1 MGFKTVATSLI
12 KKVAP
17 TIGTA
22 LGGPIGGMATKFL
35 ADKFLGQPEA
45 SEEEIEQ
52 SIVGASPEQLLK
64 LKELDRQ
71 FQADMKKLD
80 IDVFRLEIDDR
91 KSAREL
97 FKTNIWPQMVLSGV
111 FTVGYFVVLTYLLA
125 GKNAIPP
132 ENQAVANVVVGVL
145 TASMTTIMA
154 FWFGSSYGSKEKNKS
169 LMGEK

>member
-1 MGFKTVATSLI
+1 MGFKDIAGSLI

-35 ADKFLGQPEA
+35 ADKFLGKPEA

-52 SIVGASPEQLLK
+52 AIVGASPEQLLK

-71 FQADMKKLD
+71 FQADLKKLD
-80 IDVFRLEIDDR
+80 IDIFRLEVEDR

-97 FKTNIWPQMVLSGV
+97 FKVSIWPQIVLSAM
-111 FTVGYFVVLTYLLA
+111 FTIGYFWVLIILLKGSA
-125 GKNAIPP
+125 AIAP
-132 ENQAVANVVVGVL
+132 ENQPVANVVVGVL
-145 TASMTTIMA
+145 TAAMTTIFA